1 MREVNAVTYGEF
13 EREIKKLGLIYHY
26 DDCFASVYHTTY
38 CWYPL
43 AYVSKETLN
52 RMMITSYISLLTPV
66 KSNKLLTL
74 CYKLATTPS
83 DERGEIR

>member
-1 MREVNAVTYGEF
+1 MTYKEF
-13 EREIKKLGLIYHY
+13 EKEIKKLGLIYHY
-26 DDCFASVYHTTY
+26 DDYFVSVYHTTY

-74 CYKLATTPS
+74 CYKLAITPLN
-83 DERGEIR
+83 ERQTVVLD